1 MCVQAEK
8 MLKQAYKAAEISY
21 RKSQTTQHQN
31 AIQEALHR
39 ECPGWRICVNSPAV
53 PTCIDLFS
61 CNLFL

>member
-31 AIQEALHR
+31 AMQEALHR
-39 ECPGWRICVNSPAV
+39 EFLDLSVR
-53 PTCIDLFS
+53 IDL
-61 CNLFL
+61 